1 MAERENIFGNKLP
14 NYSRIPVITLGK
26 SSGWRCKII
35 RETKQQQNNTRSIRQ
50 DQASLQRIQDQ
61 WEKGLLWSLGN
72 SQGIFPML
80 QPPDCTSSCPWSCAL
95 LPCASY
101 LDTLPLA
108 RLQPQPEPP
117 PAPGT
122 AGLPLPSA
130 PPFGQPWTAT
140 PCSSDK
146 VPSHCRTPR
155 IWAVALMSANT

>member
-1 MAERENIFGNKLP
+1 MAEEENIFGNKLP

-72 SQGIFPML
+72 SQSIFPML
-80 QPPDCTSSCPWSCAL
+80 QPPDCTSPCPWSCAL

-130 PPFGQPWTAT
+130 PPFGAAM
-140 PCSSDK
+140 D
-146 VPSHCRTPR
+146 SHP
-155 IWAVALMSANT
+155 LQHGQNPESLQNP